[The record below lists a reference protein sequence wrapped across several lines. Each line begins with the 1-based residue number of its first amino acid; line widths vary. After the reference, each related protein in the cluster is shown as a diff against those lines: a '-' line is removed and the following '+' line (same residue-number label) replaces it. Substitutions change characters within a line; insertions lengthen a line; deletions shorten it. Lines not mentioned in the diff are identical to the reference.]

1 MLENIQ
7 TIIIILASI
16 TLFVYGL
23 QSFSKE
29 IEGIGTEKLS
39 KWIGKITKIPLG
51 GFFLGG
57 VFTAIVQSSTLVSSI
72 TVSMVNAGV
81 ITLRDSVMILLGT
94 NIGTTSTAWIVS
106 LQSELLGPFF
116 IVLGML
122 ISMIPNKIAVAG
134 KIIFYFGFIF
144 FSLSYIS
151 QAMEPIKNDP
161 ILVEILSKAS
171 NPLLG
176 ILYGIIITV
185 VIQSSS
191 VVVGL
196 VIVLL
201 SQGTISIESA
211 IPIVI
216 GANIGTTSTA
226 LLVSLKFSSMAKL
239 VALSASTFNL
249 VGVMIIFPFFG
260 LLERIAVN
268 FSDQP
273 AMQVAIAFTIS
284 NTFTSLFFLLLINPT
299 IRLLEKHPWYKENTV
314 ASE

>member
-1 MLENIQ
+1 MLESIQ
-7 TIIIILASI
+7 TLIIILASI

-29 IEGIGTEKLS
+29 IEAIGTEKLS
-39 KWIGKITKIPLG
+39 KWIGKITKLPLG

-57 VFTAIVQSSTLVSSI
+57 VLTAIIQSSTLVSSI
-72 TVSMVNAGV
+72 TVSMVNVGV
-81 ITLRDSVMILLGT
+81 LTLRDSIMILLGT

-106 LQSELLGPFF
+106 LQSVLLGPVF

-122 ISMIPNKIAVAG
+122 ISMIPTRVSVAG
-134 KIIFYFGFIF
+134 KTIFYFGFIF

-201 SQGTISIESA
+201 SQGTISIDSA

-226 LLVSLKFSSMAKL
+226 LLVSFKFSPIAKL
-239 VALSASTFNL
+239 VALSASVFNL
-249 VGVMIIFPFFG
+249 VGVLIIFPFFG
-260 LLERIAVN
+260 LLERMAVN

-273 AMQVAIAFTIS
+273 AMQVAIAFTVS
-284 NTFTSLFFLLLINPT
+284 NTFTSLFFLLLINP
-299 IRLLEKHPWYKENTV
+299 ILRLLEKHPWYKKTV
-314 ASE
+314 IPSE